1 MKRWLHFW
9 FWRAPIPCDD
19 AAIFPSDRAQRYTA
33 GPAYRGTIRGGGH
46 ATLRPNGGRSSGLE
60 AGEVERRRRP
70 AVASSAFA
78 RWFVRR
84 RPLRLPG
91 AVFGSI
97 VRSQL
102 QDKMSGELQPRKRPK
117 LRHHPAPVLGDS
129 VDGAAGT
136 SFVSL
141 FAYVVVVEAA
151 GFRQSALDHCPS
163 SFHCTPHHGL

>member
-1 MKRWLHFW
+1 MKRWLNFW
-9 FWRAPIPCDD
+9 FWGAPIPCDD

-33 GPAYRGTIRGGGH
+33 GPAYLGTIW
-46 ATLRPNGGRSSGLE
+46 AAVTQPCTQTAAAPLVWLLE

-70 AVASSAFA
+70 AVASLAFA

-84 RPLRLPG
+84 RPLRSPG

-117 LRHHPAPVLGDS
+117 LRHHPAPASWATVWTGPR
-129 VDGAAGT
+129 AP
-136 SFVSL
+136 
-141 FAYVVVVEAA
+141 
-151 GFRQSALDHCPS
+151 ALYHYS
-163 SFHCTPHHGL
+163 HMW

>member
-1 MKRWLHFW
+1 MRMGDHRKRETLPW
-9 FWRAPIPCDD
+9 FLTAGEEISLERGRDETMVKLLVLGGAPIPCDD

-70 AVASSAFA
+70 AVASLAFA

-129 VDGAAGT
+129 ANGAAR
-136 SFVSL
+136 
-141 FAYVVVVEAA
+141 AP
-151 GFRQSALDHCPS
+151 ALYQT
-163 SFHCTPHHGL
+163 F